1 MIAFEQIKAKLA
13 KEGLLDEA
21 MKRQPARISRSVLAC
36 NVAIRRG
43 VLRYSARSIAACPLG
58 QHYFDPDAVF
68 RAKPPARRSQA
79 IRFANRYNDSA
90 AKTAR
95 IDVLIVGRGGGS
107 SEDLWAFNEEI
118 VARHIRG
125 SAIPII
131 SAVGHEVDITLA
143 DLAADSRAATPSAA
157 AEIVAMAEAAVIDH
171 CACRTGDLAQIISY
185 KLLQVQADLQSLAMS
200 PVFSEFPA
208 SVRELGYRL
217 DGVVSGIEDAA
228 QSRVRKA
235 LEKLNATASRMSPV
249 KLAATVATTARGSRF
264 SNTGTRPPPTAL
276 RGHDSRC
283 WL

>member
-1 MIAFEQIKAKLA
+1 M
-13 KEGLLDEA
+13 
-21 MKRQPARISRSVLAC
+21 
-36 NVAIRRG
+36 
-43 VLRYSARSIAACPLG
+43 
-58 QHYFDPDAVF
+58 F
-68 RAKPPARRSQA
+68 RAKPPVRRSARRSDLPTA
-79 IRFANRYNDSA
+79 ITIAA

-118 VARHIRG
+118 VARHIRA

-143 DLAADSRAATPSAA
+143 DLAADARAATPSAA

-171 CACRTGDLAQIISY
+171 LARRTGDLAQIISY
-185 KLLQVQADLQSLAMS
+185 KLLQAQADLQSLAMS

-217 DGVVSGIEDAA
+217 DGLVSGIEDAA
-228 QSRVRKA
+228 ESRVQKA

-249 KLAATVATTARGSRF
+249 KLAATVAD
-264 SNTGTRPPPTAL
+264 NGTRLAVLEHRHAAAAEGVTRSRQQMLALTMARLDALSPLSVLDRGFSITETADRTIVRHPKQVKAGDKL
-276 RGHDSRC
+276 NIRLADGKLAAEVLASE
-283 WL
+283 